1 MRTIMLRTDSKWTL
15 RVRKPVTKKSICH
28 WVWLGSARK
37 SALGQLWRR
46 ERALERWAYLEEK
59 KKKISEDHKLNPQWG
74 AVESG
79 CLGPAN
85 LQLEGCSLR
94 GTHAVSTTPGTR
106 RVSASSA
113 ARPAPSQTP
122 RPIRPFLRG
131 SATPRARGG
140 TLCRVPA
147 PAPGLWGQCGV
158 QKAPT

>member
-1 MRTIMLRTDSKWTL
+1 MDPTSKKASYKEIHLPLGVVGVCTEERPWPTL
-15 RVRKPVTKKSICH
+15 EKGTRAREVSLSGRK
-28 WVWLGSARK
+28 
-37 SALGQLWRR
+37 
-46 ERALERWAYLEEK
+46 K
-59 KKKISEDHKLNPQWG
+59 KKKISEDRKLNPQWG

-94 GTHAVSTTPGTR
+94 GTHAVSTSPGTR

-140 TLCRVPA
+140 TLRRVPA

-158 QKAPT
+158 RKAPT